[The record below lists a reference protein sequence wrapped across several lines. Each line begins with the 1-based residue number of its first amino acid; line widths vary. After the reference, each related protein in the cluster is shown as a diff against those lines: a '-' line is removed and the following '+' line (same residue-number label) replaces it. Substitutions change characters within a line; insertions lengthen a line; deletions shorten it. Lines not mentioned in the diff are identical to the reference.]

1 MGWITE
7 LEMLPTDT
15 WNGLK
20 IKPIEILQSLWR
32 YRMKKKEMMET
43 WKLFFKPAV
52 HQRSRVQV
60 HIQINKHLILEG
72 RARLFILVHFWFLF
86 EQALVHADKIYLY
99 LLKRTRGETGSFE
112 PDIHYVPSVH
122 SGYNRSWEKWLRQP
136 QARVTLLI
144 FILLWF

>member
-1 MGWITE
+1 M
-7 LEMLPTDT
+7 
-15 WNGLK
+15 
-20 IKPIEILQSLWR
+20 
-32 YRMKKKEMMET
+32 
-43 WKLFFKPAV
+43 FFKPAV

-99 LLKRTRGETGSFE
+99 WLKRTRGETGSFE

-122 SGYNRSWEKWLRQP
+122 SGYNRS
-136 QARVTLLI
+136 
-144 FILLWF
+144 